1 MANSS
6 QLKALLRSHAD
17 EDDDRFYAVMLQVA
31 ANEAR
36 KGHQKL
42 ASEIKSLVEKLQI
55 ESRSDKLDNSS
66 PTPLTQTPDDLGL
79 LLEKSNQVTHLS
91 ELTLPEGSRS
101 HVFRILLEQRQRD
114 KLRSYG
120 LIPKRKLL
128 FCGPPGTGKTMTASV
143 LATELKLPLYTVL
156 LDGLITRYLG
166 ETATKLR
173 RIFEFIA
180 STRAIFLFDEFDAI
194 GSKRDSDNDIGE
206 VRRILN
212 SFLQF
217 LEKDRSESI
226 VIAATNYP
234 SLLDKA
240 LFRRFDDL
248 IEFELPSKD
257 QIKLLISNRLSRFS
271 IDRINLNST
280 VEFAEGL
287 SPSEIVQAC
296 DDAAKTA
303 ILEADG
309 ELKSDFILEA
319 LQKRNAK

>member
-42 ASEIKSLVEKLQI
+42 ASEIKALVERLQTQ
-55 ESRSDKLDNSS
+55 SQTDKAGNSS

-91 ELTLPEGSRS
+91 ELILPERSRS
-101 HVFRILLEQRQRD
+101 HVSRILLEQRQRD
-114 KLRSYG
+114 KLRTYG
-120 LIPKRKLL
+120 LTPKRKLL

-143 LATELKLPLYTVL
+143 LATELKLPLYTVI
-156 LDGLITRYLG
+156 LDGLITRFLG
-166 ETATKLR
+166 ETAAKLR

-180 STRAIFLFDEFDAI
+180 STRAVFLFDEFDAI
-194 GSKRDSDNDIGE
+194 GSKRDTQNDIGE

-226 VIAATNYP
+226 IIGATNYP

-248 IEFELPSKD
+248 IDFELPSED
-257 QIKLLISNRLSRFS
+257 QIKLLITNRLSRFS
-271 IDRINLNST
+271 IDRSGLKSLI
-280 VEFAEGL
+280 EFAKGL
-287 SPSEIVQAC
+287 SASEIVQSC

-303 ILEADG
+303 ILESDG
-309 ELKSDFILEA
+309 ELKTQFILEA
-319 LQKRNAK
+319 LQKRKT

>member
-17 EDDDRFYAVMLQVA
+17 DDDDRFYAVMLQVA

-42 ASEIKSLVEKLQI
+42 ASEIKSLVEKLQTQTQS
-55 ESRSDKLDNSS
+55 EPETSS
-66 PTPLTQTPDDLGL
+66 QPTPLTQTPNDLGL

-91 ELTLPEGSRS
+91 ELILSEQSSSR
-101 HVFRILLEQRQRD
+101 VRRVLLEQRQRD

-120 LIPKRKLL
+120 LSPKRKLL
-128 FCGPPGTGKTMTASV
+128 FCGRPGTGKTMSASV

-166 ETATKLR
+166 ETSVKLR
-173 RIFEFIA
+173 RVFDFIS
-180 STRAIFLFDEFDAI
+180 STRAVFLFDEFDAI
-194 GSKRDSDNDIGE
+194 GSKRDSDNDVGE

-217 LEKDRSESI
+217 LEKDSSESLI
-226 VIAATNYP
+226 IAATNHP
-234 SLLDKA
+234 SLLDDA

-248 IEFELPSKD
+248 IVFAPPSD
-257 QIKLLISNRLSRFS
+257 REIQLLITNRLSRFT
-271 IDRINLNST
+271 LNEVDWDKIIT
-280 VEFAEGL
+280 NALGL
-287 SPSEIVQAC
+287 SASEIVQAC
-296 DDAAKTA
+296 DEAAKTA
-303 ILEADG
+303 ILECDG
-309 ELKSDFILEA
+309 KLKVQHILQA
-319 LQKRNAK
+319 LQERHPK

>member
-55 ESRSDKLDNSS
+55 QARSDKGGDSA

-91 ELTLPEGSRS
+91 ELTLPDDSHS
-101 HVFRILLEQRQRD
+101 HVMRILLEQRQRD

-120 LIPKRKLL
+120 LNPKRKLL

-194 GSKRDSDNDIGE
+194 GSKRDTENDIGE

-234 SLLDKA
+234 SLLDQA

-248 IEFELPSKD
+248 IEFELPNEE
-257 QIKLLISNRLSRFS
+257 QIKLLILNRLSRFS
-271 IDRINLNST
+271 IDRINLESSIKN
-280 VEFAEGL
+280 AKGL
-287 SPSEIVQAC
+287 NASEIVQAC

-303 ILEADG
+303 ILEMDG
-309 ELKSDFILEA
+309 ELKSEFILEA